1 MSEEAPNYDG
11 GGNEPPS
18 ATEPPAKTPEATPPA
33 PVSPLATDGAEG
45 GNEPPKQD
53 PAASG
58 AGEPKKDGKPPLRS
72 PLELDDPEGKG
83 AKANEPS
90 KTEPPK
96 TETLTAE
103 QWLEKSGIAEKA
115 LDIGKDLYGNAR
127 SISTDELK
135 AMAPLLQ
142 EAGVSPEGAPK
153 VLEILSQITQIR
165 SKAEESVYNE
175 HIERMAKEQKEYFG
189 EDFERV
195 RREAIAGIR
204 EVFPTEYGKLLSSL
218 PEIGFS
224 KEFMEAMAKVG
235 RMFTNDDGTGGTAAA
250 DNNREQWDFKRWMA
264 HDKQ

>member
-18 ATEPPAKTPEATPPA
+18 ATKPPAKAPEATPPA
-33 PVSPLATDGAEG
+33 PVSPLATGGAEG
-45 GNEPPKQD
+45 APEPKQESSAPEAVKPD
-53 PAASG
+53 AES
-58 AGEPKKDGKPPLRS
+58 KPPLRS
-72 PLELDDPEGKG
+72 PLEPDEPEGEG
-83 AKANEPS
+83 AKAGEPS
-90 KTEPPK
+90 KPEAPK
-96 TETLTAE
+96 TGTLTAE

-153 VLEILSQITQIR
+153 VLEMLSQITQIR

>member
-11 GGNEPPS
+11 GGKAPQNDP
-18 ATEPPAKTPEATPPA
+18 EPPAKAPEASSPA
-33 PVSPLATDGAEG
+33 PVSPLATEGAEG
-45 GNEPPKQD
+45 APEPKQ
-53 PAASG
+53 AQAEQG
-58 AGEPKKDGKPPLRS
+58 AGEPKEGGKPPLRS
-72 PLELDDPEGKG
+72 PLEPDEPEGEG
-83 AKANEPS
+83 TKAGEPS
-90 KTEPPK
+90 KPEASK
-96 TETLTAE
+96 TGTLTAE

-115 LDIGKDLYGNAR
+115 LDIGKDLYGNER

-153 VLEILSQITQIR
+153 VLEMLSQITRIR
-165 SKAEESVYNE
+165 SKAEENVYNE
-175 HIERMAKEQKEYFG
+175 HIERMAREQKEYFG

-218 PEIGFS
+218 PELGFS

>member
-18 ATEPPAKTPEATPPA
+18 ATEPPAKAPEATPPA
-33 PVSPLATDGAEG
+33 PVSPLATPGAEG
-45 GNEPPKQD
+45 APEPKQ
-53 PAASG
+53 AQAEQG
-58 AGEPKKDGKPPLRS
+58 AGEPKEGGKPPLRS
-72 PLELDDPEGKG
+72 PLEPDEPEGEG
-83 AKANEPS
+83 AKAGEPS
-90 KTEPPK
+90 KPEATK
-96 TETLTAE
+96 TGTLTAE

-115 LDIGKDLYGNAR
+115 LDIGKDLYGNER

-153 VLEILSQITQIR
+153 VLEMLSQITRIR

-175 HIERMAKEQKEYFG
+175 HIERMAREQKEYFG
-189 EDFERV
+189 DDFERV

-218 PEIGFS
+218 PELGFS